1 MSGIK
6 QIKFN
11 GVDRLYDAYSW
22 RLTRRAKKI
31 WRSGQVLDGP
41 ELKELEERF
50 KKKYNRKYAV
60 GVGSATDGL
69 YFALSGHGINKGSTV
84 ICPAVS
90 YVATAGAIKRTGA
103 KLNYADT
110 DERGNLGDLK
120 FQQKPHAIVYVNL
133 YGNCADY
140 TRIKNYAEENK
151 AVLIEDA
158 AQSMGAYYKKT
169 WTKSIQS
176 GQMGDTSVFSFDPTK
191 NLPCFGSGGMI
202 LTDTSWVYE
211 KAIALRRHGLKGG
224 SVQYGY
230 NSLPSEDHCAQL
242 NFLFDKFDSLQKKRK
257 QVAEWYNKYL
267 PVGII
272 IQPEKDTVS
281 SLHKLVIITG
291 SRDKLKD
298 FLAKQGIETKVHYN
312 TTLDHGSKNHYPN
325 AEYLC
330 ANCLSLPIYPFL
342 ERSEVKYICDKIR
355 EFNGI

>member
-11 GVDRLYDAYSW
+11 GTDRLYDAYSW
-22 RLTRRAKKI
+22 RLTRRAKRA
-31 WRSGQVLDGP
+31 WRSGQVLQGP
-41 ELKELEERF
+41 ELNELEERF
-50 KKKYNRKYAV
+50 KKKFKRQYAV
-60 GVGSATDGL
+60 AVGSATDGL

-110 DERGNLGDLK
+110 DERGNLGNLQ

-133 YGNCADY
+133 YANCADY
-140 TRIKNYAEENK
+140 SRIKKYAEENR

-158 AQSMGAYYKKT
+158 AQSLGASYRK
-169 WTKSIQS
+169 IPS
-176 GQMGDTSVFSFDPTK
+176 GRLGDTSVFSFDPTK

-211 KAIALRRHGLKGG
+211 KAIALRRHGIQG
-224 SVQYGY
+224 SAVQYGY

-242 NFLFDKFDSLQKKRK
+242 NFLFDKFDYLQKKRK

-267 PVGII
+267 PIGTI
-272 IQPEKDTVS
+272 IQPDKDTVS
-281 SLHKLVIITG
+281 SFHKLVIITG

-298 FLAKQGIETKVHYN
+298 FLAKQGVETKVHYP
-312 TTLDHGSKNHYPN
+312 TTLDHESKNHYPN

-342 ERSEVKYICDKIR
+342 EKNEVKYICDRIR

>member
-22 RLTRRAKKI
+22 RLTRRAKRV
-31 WRSGQVLDGP
+31 WSSGQVLQGP
-41 ELKELEERF
+41 ELEELEERF
-50 KKKYNRKYAV
+50 KKKYKRQYAV

-69 YFALSGHGINKGSTV
+69 YFAMSGHGLNKGST
-84 ICPAVS
+84 ITCPVVS
-90 YVATAGAIKRTGA
+90 YVATAGAIKRLGA
-103 KLNYADT
+103 KLNFCDT
-110 DERGNLGDLK
+110 DERGNLGSLQ
-120 FQQKPHAIVYVNL
+120 FQPKPHAVVYVNL

-140 TRIKNYAEENK
+140 DRIRKYCDDNRAI
-151 AVLIEDA
+151 LIEDA

-202 LTDTSWVYE
+202 LTDSSIVYE
-211 KAIALRRHGLKGG
+211 KVIALRRHGLQG
-224 SVQYGY
+224 STVAYGY

-242 NFLFDKFDSLQKKRK
+242 NFLFDKFDSLQKMRK
-257 QVAEWYNKYL
+257 KIAGWYTEYL
-267 PVGII
+267 PIGTLL
-272 IQPEKDTVS
+272 QPEKDTVS
-281 SLHKLVIITG
+281 SLHKLVLITG
-291 SRDKLKD
+291 QRDRLQD
-298 FLAKQGIETKVHYN
+298 FLAKQGIETRVHYS

-342 ERSEVKYICDKIR
+342 EKSEVKYICEKIR